1 MRYESMMVEIRL
13 QRHSES
19 QVLRSAKG
27 ERQGNAVTVS
37 QVMVSALECFFPPQ
51 LCKSSFWTGS
61 RKLHIV
67 QAKRQKHAMYTQS
80 KGWVS

>member
-1 MRYESMMVEIRL
+1 MRYESMMIEIE
-13 QRHSES
+13 RHSEI

-37 QVMVSALECFFPPQ
+37 QVIVSALECFFPPQ
-51 LCKSSFWTGS
+51 LCKSHFWTGS
-61 RKLHIV
+61 RKLQIL
-67 QAKRQKHAMYTQS
+67 QAKRQKRAMYTQD